1 MLAGTPGRNFGGGLR
16 GNVSGFSRGSFASGH
31 PFRGNSGAT
40 FRSERR
46 DSDRRNF
53 HHPREGFRNRY
64 FYPYGLYYP
73 YSSWYVDPYLSDYGQ
88 SSDQNQ
94 NEEDYA
100 NGDSAPYRPAP
111 PAREDN
117 GLHSDVQTLTA
128 KIDRLQAGLDARNHP
143 DPAPEV
149 TTELVFRDQH
159 VLEVRNY
166 AISGGTLWVLD
177 DQTAKKIPLAQLDLD
192 ATIKMNDNRGVDF
205 QVPR

>member
-1 MLAGTPGRNFGGGLR
+1 L
-16 GNVSGFSRGSFASGH
+16 SG
-31 PFRGNSGAT
+31 
-40 FRSERR
+40 
-46 DSDRRNF
+46 
-53 HHPREGFRNRY
+53 
-64 FYPYGLYYP
+64 
-73 YSSWYVDPYLSDYGQ
+73 
-88 SSDQNQ
+88 
-94 NEEDYA
+94 
-100 NGDSAPYRPAP
+100 
-111 PAREDN
+111 
-117 GLHSDVQTLTA
+117 